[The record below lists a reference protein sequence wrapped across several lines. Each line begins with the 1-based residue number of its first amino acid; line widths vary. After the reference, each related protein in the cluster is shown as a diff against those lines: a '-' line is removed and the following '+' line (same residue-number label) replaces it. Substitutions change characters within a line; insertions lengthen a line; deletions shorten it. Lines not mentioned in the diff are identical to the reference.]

1 MPTLPT
7 VTPTAS
13 AATAR
18 ILLPRAAIPLTL
30 LHIQTSLAA
39 WHSAVPATCAGL
51 TAIVC
56 HWFRCCIEP
65 DSSDGIC
72 LRQADTGWDLSPS
85 TQLQCTERFLPAMSA
100 ATVTLSAVSAFEC
113 TGCLQVMDMS
123 QTAVTAYA

>member
-1 MPTLPT
+1 MQTLPT

-39 WHSAVPATCAGL
+39 WHSA
-51 TAIVC
+51 
-56 HWFRCCIEP
+56 
-65 DSSDGIC
+65 
-72 LRQADTGWDLSPS
+72 DTGWDLSPS
-85 TQLQCTERFLPAMSA
+85 TQLQCTERSLPAMSA